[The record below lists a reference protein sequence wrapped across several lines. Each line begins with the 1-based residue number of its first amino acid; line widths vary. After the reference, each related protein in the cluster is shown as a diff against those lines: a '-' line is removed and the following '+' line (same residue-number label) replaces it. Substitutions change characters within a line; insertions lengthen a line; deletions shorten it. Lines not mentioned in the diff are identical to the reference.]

1 MSDQKAQ
8 TALTGVLRKDTS
20 LLDRLLRIGKSF
32 DLTLRDLRI
41 AERGARLYFVEGF
54 AKSDTMLRIMGALLS
69 VSEREIQ
76 SCADL
81 RAFAERFVAHIEIE
95 IAEDAGEIAVK
106 VLSGKTALL
115 VDGFVGAVLIDA
127 REYPT
132 RSMQEPE
139 NDRVLRGARDSF
151 SETLLFNTALI
162 RRHIRDARLVIEHHS
177 VGTVSQTDLAIVY
190 LEGRADEKRL
200 RFLREKLETLDVK
213 SLTMGQESL
222 AEALIERGRFNPF
235 PKIRYTERPDMAA
248 ATINE
253 GRILVLVDATPTAL
267 ILPTGFFDF
276 FQDTN
281 DYNFPPLV
289 GTYLRSTRYLIYL
302 FTLLL
307 IPTWYLLVKNPQWAI
322 SQHEFIAIQEPNE
335 LPLLIQLLIIELII
349 DCLRQASL
357 NTPAALG
364 SSFST
369 VAALILGEFA
379 VRARWFV
386 PEVLLYMGFVA
397 VSNFAQPSFELGY
410 AFKLCRI
417 LLVVLVAI
425 GDIWGYVGGLLFL
438 LLLLAA
444 TPTVT
449 GDSYL
454 YPLFPFDFEKLSR
467 LLVRRRFHADNS

>member
-1 MSDQKAQ
+1 MAANEQ
-8 TALTGVLRKDTS
+8 TSKLTGSLRQDAA
-20 LLDRLLRIGKSF
+20 LFDRKLRIGASF
-32 DLTLRDLRI
+32 DLTLRDLI
-41 AERGARLYFVEGF
+41 LAERPARLYYVEGF
-54 AKSDTMLRIMGALLS
+54 AKSDTMLRIIGALLS
-69 VSEREIQ
+69 VSEESVRN
-76 SCADL
+76 CKDL
-81 RAFAERFVAHIEIE
+81 RTFAERFVAHIEIE
-95 IAEDAGEIAVK
+95 VAADADEIVIK
-106 VLSGKTALL
+106 ILSGKAALL
-115 VDGFVGAVLIDA
+115 VDGFIGAVLIDA

-162 RRHIRDARLVIEHHS
+162 RRHIRDPRLTIEHYS
-177 VGTVSQTDLAIVY
+177 VGTVSRTDLALVY
-190 LEGRADEKRL
+190 LQGRADKKRL
-200 RFLREKLETLDVK
+200 SALQTKLLQLDVK

-222 AEALIERGRFNPF
+222 AEALVRHGRCNPF
-235 PKIRYTERPDMAA
+235 PKVRYTERPDMAA

-253 GRILVLVDATPTAL
+253 GRILILVDATPTAL
-267 ILPTGFFDF
+267 VLPTGFLDF

-289 GTYLRSTRYLIYL
+289 GTYLRTTRYLIYL
-302 FTLLL
+302 FTLIL
-307 IPTWYLLVKNPQWAI
+307 IPTWYLLVRNPQWTL
-322 SQHEFIAIQEPNE
+322 SQHEFIRIQEPNE
-335 LPLLIQLLIIELII
+335 LPLLLQLLLIELII

-410 AFKLCRI
+410 ALKLCRI
-417 LLVVLVAI
+417 LLVLLVAV
-425 GDIWGYVGGLLFL
+425 GNLWGYLGGLLFL
-438 LLLLAA
+438 LLLLAT
-444 TPTVT
+444 TPTIT

-454 YPLFPFDFEKLSR
+454 FPLFPFDGEKLSR
-467 LLVRRRFHADNS
+467 LLFRRRFHADNS